1 MPNHNYPTPAPG
13 WYQDPSGQPGQRY
26 HDGRRWTEHF
36 VPTAPAAP
44 APAVAVAVSAGG
56 GPNHALHAI
65 LTLLSCGLWLPIW
78 ILMAIFGGGSSSSV
92 AIANGGNGLGAVARV
107 PGRRPAVGVAAVF
120 GGLFLLGTA
129 HEHPWL
135 YGVLIAL
142 VVLSLF
148 AAWTLR
154 SAQARDAELR
164 REQFER
170 DMIANRADRE
180 DRFYVQGDPR
190 GTYGGYMPP
199 AFPGYTGIHGDGR
212 DSGSGGR

>member
-1 MPNHNYPTPAPG
+1 MPNHNYQSLAPG
-13 WYQDPSGQPGQRY
+13 WYQDPGGQPGQRY

-65 LTLLSCGLWLPIW
+65 LTFLSCGMWLPIW
-78 ILMAIFGGGSSSSV
+78 ILVAIFGGSSSSSV
-92 AIANGGNGLGAVARV
+92 AIANGSNGFGAVA
-107 PGRRPAVGVAAVF
+107 GTRRRSGVGVGAVF
-120 GGLFLLGTA
+120 GGLFLLVLA

-135 YGVLIAL
+135 YVALIVLA
-142 VVLSLF
+142 VLTVF
-148 AAWTLR
+148 AAWTLK
-154 SAQARDAELR
+154 SAQAREAELR

-170 DMIANRADRE
+170 DMIANRAERE
-180 DRFYVQGDPR
+180 DRFYAEGDPR

-199 AFPGYTGIHGDGR
+199 GFPWAAGSDP
-212 DSGSGGR
+212 DSGFGGR

>member
-1 MPNHNYPTPAPG
+1 MPNNNYPTPAPG
-13 WYQDPSGQPGQRY
+13 WYQDSSGQPGQRY

-36 VPTAPAAP
+36 VPTAPSAP
-44 APAVAVAVSAGG
+44 APVVAVAVSTGG

-65 LTLLSCGLWLPIW
+65 LTFLSCGLWLPIW
-78 ILMAIFGGGSSSSV
+78 ILVAIFGGSSSSSV
-92 AIANGGNGLGAVARV
+92 AIANGGNGLGAMART
-107 PGRRPAVGVAAVF
+107 RRRSGVGVAAIF
-120 GGLFLLGTA
+120 GGLFLLGLA

-135 YGVLIAL
+135 YVVLIAFA
-142 VVLSLF
+142 VLSVF
-148 AAWTLR
+148 AAWTLK
-154 SAQARDAELR
+154 SAQAREAELR

-199 AFPGYTGIHGDGR
+199 EFPKGNGDA
-212 DSGSGGR
+212 

>member
-13 WYQDPSGQPGQRY
+13 WYQDPSGKPGQRY

-36 VPTAPAAP
+36 VPTAPSAP
-44 APAVAVAVSAGG
+44 APAVAVAVSTGG

-65 LTLLSCGLWLPIW
+65 LTFLSCGLWLPVW
-78 ILMAIFGGGSSSSV
+78 ILVAIFGGGSSSSV
-92 AIANGGNGLGAVARV
+92 AIANGGNGLGAMAWT
-107 PGRRPAVGVAAVF
+107 RRRSGVGVAAIF
-120 GGLFLLGTA
+120 GGLFLLGLA

-135 YGVLIAL
+135 YVVLIAFA
-142 VVLSLF
+142 VLSAF
-148 AAWTLR
+148 AAWTLK
-154 SAQARDAELR
+154 SAQTREAELR

-170 DMIANRADRE
+170 DMVANRADRE

-199 AFPGYTGIHGDGR
+199 EFPKDNGNV
-212 DSGSGGR
+212 

>member
-36 VPTAPAAP
+36 VPTAPATP
-44 APAVAVAVSAGG
+44 APAVAVAVSTGG

-65 LTLLSCGLWLPIW
+65 LTFLSCGLWLPVW
-78 ILMAIFGGGSSSSV
+78 ILVAIFGGSSSSSV
-92 AIANGGNGLGAVARV
+92 AIANGGNGLGAMART
-107 PGRRPAVGVAAVF
+107 RRRSGVGVAAVF
-120 GGLFLLGTA
+120 GGLFLLGLA

-135 YGVLIAL
+135 YVVLIAFA
-142 VVLSLF
+142 VLSAF
-148 AAWTLR
+148 AAWTLK
-154 SAQARDAELR
+154 SAQTRDAELR

-199 AFPGYTGIHGDGR
+199 EFRKDNGNA
-212 DSGSGGR
+212 

>member
-36 VPTAPAAP
+36 VPTVPSVP
-44 APAVAVAVSAGG
+44 APAVAVAVSTGG
-56 GPNHALHAI
+56 RPNHALHAI
-65 LTLLSCGLWLPIW
+65 LTFLSCGLWLPVW
-78 ILMAIFGGGSSSSV
+78 VLVAIFGGSSSSV
-92 AIANGGNGLGAVARV
+92 AIANGGNGLGVMART
-107 PGRRPAVGVAAVF
+107 RRRSGVGVAAVF
-120 GGLFLLGTA
+120 GGLFLLGLA

-135 YGVLIAL
+135 YVVLIAFA
-142 VVLSLF
+142 VLSVF
-148 AAWTLR
+148 AAWTLK

-190 GTYGGYMPP
+190 GIYGGYMPP
-199 AFPGYTGIHGDGR
+199 EFPKGNGNA
-212 DSGSGGR
+212 

>member
-13 WYQDPSGQPGQRY
+13 WYPDPSGQLGQRY

-36 VPTAPAAP
+36 VPTAPPAP

-65 LTLLSCGLWLPIW
+65 LTFLSCGLWLPIW
-78 ILMAIFGGGSSSSV
+78 ILVAIFGGGASSSV
-92 AIANGGNGLGAVARV
+92 AIANGGNGVGVMART
-107 PGRRPAVGVAAVF
+107 RRRSGVGVAAVF

-129 HEHPWL
+129 HQYPWL

-142 VVLSLF
+142 VVVSLF
-148 AAWTLR
+148 AAWTLKA
-154 SAQARDAELR
+154 AQAREADLR

-199 AFPGYTGIHGDGR
+199 EFPMDNGNA
-212 DSGSGGR
+212 

>member
-1 MPNHNYPTPAPG
+1 MPKHNYPTPAPG
-13 WYQDPSGQPGQRY
+13 WYPDPGGQHGQRY

-78 ILMAIFGGGSSSSV
+78 GLMAIFGGASSSV
-92 AIANGGNGLGAVARV
+92 AIANGGNGLGAVARAS
-107 PGRRPAVGVAAVF
+107 GRRPAVGVAAVF

-135 YGVLIAL
+135 YGVLC
-142 VVLSLF
+142 VVL
-148 AAWTLR
+148 AALTGYGASRIFSRR
-154 SAQARDAELR
+154 S
-164 REQFER
+164 
-170 DMIANRADRE
+170 
-180 DRFYVQGDPR
+180 
-190 GTYGGYMPP
+190 
-199 AFPGYTGIHGDGR
+199 
-212 DSGSGGR
+212 